1 MEVFIIQ
8 EVVMAKENNK
18 KSINAEAVA
27 NEVIDKV
34 RKGKKI
40 NMGEILKSKGYS
52 DSVSKIPS
60 KVTKTKTYKETMVPV
75 LEAMIRERDRALRL
89 MESRVAMA
97 EYGDLVT
104 AADKLTKNIQL
115 LSGKDTSKEAVV
127 FTWEKDDN

>member
-127 FTWEKDDN
+127 FTWEK

>member
-1 MEVFIIQ
+1 MEVCTIL

-27 NEVIDKV
+27 HEVIDKV

-52 DSVSKIPS
+52 NSVSKIPG
-60 KVTKTKTYKETMVPV
+60 KVTKTKTYQDTMTPV
-75 LEAMIRERDRALRL
+75 IEAMTRERDRALRL
-89 MESRVAMA
+89 MESRVEQA

-115 LSGKDTSKEAVV
+115 LSGKDTEKGTVS
-127 FTWEKDDN
+127 FTWE

>member
-1 MEVFIIQ
+1 
-8 EVVMAKENNK
+8 MAKENNK

-127 FTWEKDDN
+127 FTWEK